1 MWAVPEGSST
11 RTSCSCECLLEHKLV
26 WCSEWQP
33 EQLLPMCD
41 HHLAIITWPHL
52 TLIRFMRAEIL
63 VLSTALSPP
72 VAVPGTFSA
81 EGLTFH
87 FPSSFPGKL
96 LCTHQESLSINTPP
110 LHIALPTLWDPF
122 CLHFPHK
129 LTVHTRGESIFTLY
143 CGISTFLSIAPLA
156 QTPLR
161 QIPLFTPLSAPGS
174 LLRVG
179 SQQAFAG
186 TWINNHNYFH
196 LYLNSFLDICNSH
209 QTPKPKDLCHSLKGF
224 QRMFALGLS
233 SSHMPGRKLWSKS
246 KTVAL
251 KELCRH
257 LIARDSYT
265 VQTASRT
272 T

>member
-1 MWAVPEGSST
+1 
-11 RTSCSCECLLEHKLV
+11 
-26 WCSEWQP
+26 
-33 EQLLPMCD
+33 
-41 HHLAIITWPHL
+41 
-52 TLIRFMRAEIL
+52 MRAEIL

-96 LCTHQESLSINTPP
+96 PCTHQESPSINTPP
-110 LHIALPTLWDPF
+110 PPHSLANSLGPIVSSFPTQTHSSYPWWKPFHVVFWYFYFPVYCPTCSDSPKADTTFYPSQCPWLIA
-122 CLHFPHK
+122 
-129 LTVHTRGESIFTLY
+129 
-143 CGISTFLSIAPLA
+143 
-156 QTPLR
+156 
-161 QIPLFTPLSAPGS
+161 
-174 LLRVG
+174 RVG

-186 TWINNHNYFH
+186 TWINNHNYLH
-196 LYLNSFLDICNSH
+196 LYLNSFLDLCNSH

-224 QRMFALGLS
+224 QRMFASGLG

-251 KELCRH
+251 KELCQH